1 MQPIQPS
8 DLFVTVAQMR
18 DGIDTLIKRGK
29 PVSPVDLQQLIA
41 VVEAKSRPTLDAAAV
56 VRLLAP
62 GLLAE
67 LPTPENVRQAG
78 QVAALAL
85 TGAMQQAT
93 AQGKAELA
101 QAAEGLT
108 RTAASIPRQVSVRG
122 EVIGFTSVRA
132 VLIFLGFNVG
142 LVAALLLALVSRSG
156 LKDELAAV
164 QARQAQLQ
172 TLVTFFSEGRA
183 ALAKDSPELAHLY
196 FPYRNDV
203 KTAKVKKHKSE

>member
-29 PVSPVDLQQLIA
+29 PVSPADLQQLIA
-41 VVEAKSRPTLDAAAV
+41 AVEAKSRPTLDAAAV

-67 LPTPENVRQAG
+67 LPTPEGLRQAG
-78 QVAALAL
+78 QAATAAL

-93 AQGKAELA
+93 AQSKAELA

-108 RTAASIPRQVSVRG
+108 RTAASIPRQVSVQG

-132 VLIFLGFNVG
+132 VLIFLGFTVV
-142 LVAALLLALVSRSG
+142 LFAAMLFALVSRSG
-156 LKDELAAV
+156 LKDELAVV
-164 QARQAQLQ
+164 QVRNAKLQ
-172 TLVTFFSEGRA
+172 TLVAFFSEGRA
-183 ALAKDSPELAHLY
+183 TLAKDSPEMAHLY
-196 FPYRNDV
+196 FPYQDDPKPIKPMKAR
-203 KTAKVKKHKSE
+203 K

>member
-1 MQPIQPS
+1 MQPA
-8 DLFVTVAQMR
+8 DLFSTISEMR

-29 PVSPVDLQQLIA
+29 PVSPADLQQLVA
-41 VVEAKSRPTLDAAAV
+41 AVEAKSRPTLDAAAV

-67 LPTPENVRQAG
+67 LPTPEGLRQAG
-78 QVAALAL
+78 QAAAAAL

-93 AQGKAELA
+93 AQGTAELA

-108 RTAASIPRQVSVRG
+108 RTAASIPRQVSVQG

-132 VLIFLGFNVG
+132 VLIFLGFS
-142 LVAALLLALVSRSG
+142 VALFAAMLLALVSRSG
-156 LKDELAAV
+156 LQDELAAA
-164 QARQAQLQ
+164 QARNAKLQ

-183 ALAKDSPELAHLY
+183 TLAKDSPELAHLY
-196 FPYRNDV
+196 FPYQGDP
-203 KTAKVKKHKSE
+203 KATKSKKAGK

>member
-8 DLFVTVAQMR
+8 DLFVTMAQMR

-29 PVSPVDLQQLIA
+29 PVSPSDLQQLIA
-41 VVEAKSRPTLDAAAV
+41 AVEARSRPTLDAAAV

-78 QVAALAL
+78 QVAAAAL

-101 QAAEGLT
+101 QAGEVLT
-108 RTAASIPRQVSVRG
+108 RTAASIPRQVSVQG

-132 VLIFLGFNVG
+132 VLIFLGFSVV
-142 LVAALLLALVSRSG
+142 LFALLLLALVSRSG
-156 LKDELAAV
+156 LKDELAA
-164 QARQAQLQ
+164 AQVRNAKLQ

-183 ALAKDSPELAHLY
+183 TLAKDSPEMAHLY
-196 FPYRNDV
+196 FPYKDDP
-203 KTAKVKKHKSE
+203 KSIKPKKARK

>member
-29 PVSPVDLQQLIA
+29 PATADELQQLVA
-41 VVEAKSRPTLDAAAV
+41 AVEAKSRPTLDAAAV
-56 VRLLAP
+56 ARLLAP

-67 LPTPENVRQAG
+67 LPTPEGLRQAG
-78 QVAALAL
+78 QAATAAM
-85 TGAMQQAT
+85 TAAMQQAT

-108 RTAASIPRQVSVRG
+108 RTAASIPRQVSVQG

-132 VLIFLGFNVG
+132 VLIFLGFSVA
-142 LVAALLLALVSRSG
+142 LFAALLLALVSRSG
-156 LKDELAAV
+156 LKDELAA
-164 QARQAQLQ
+164 AQVRNAKLQ

-183 ALAKDSPELAHLY
+183 TLAKDSPELAHLY
-196 FPYRNDV
+196 FPYQGDP
-203 KTAKVKKHKSE
+203 KSAKSKQGRK

>member
-41 VVEAKSRPTLDAAAV
+41 AVEAKSRPTLDAAAV

-78 QVAALAL
+78 QAATAAL

-108 RTAASIPRQVSVRG
+108 RTAASIPRQVSVQG

-132 VLIFLGFNVG
+132 VLIFLGFSVA
-142 LVAALLLALVSRSG
+142 LFAALLLALVSRSG

-164 QARQAQLQ
+164 QARNAKLQ

-183 ALAKDSPELAHLY
+183 TLAKDSPELAHLY
-196 FPYRNDV
+196 FPYQGDP
-203 KTAKVKKHKSE
+203 KPTKPKKVRK

>member
-29 PVSPVDLQQLIA
+29 PVSPADLQQLIA
-41 VVEAKSRPTLDAAAV
+41 AVEAKSRPTLDAAAV

-78 QVAALAL
+78 QVAAAAL

-108 RTAASIPRQVSVRG
+108 RTAASIPRQVSVQG

-132 VLIFLGFNVG
+132 LLIFLGFSVV
-142 LVAALLLALVSRSG
+142 LFVAMLLALVSRSG
-156 LKDELAAV
+156 LKDELAAT
-164 QARQAQLQ
+164 QARNARLQA
-172 TLVTFFSEGRA
+172 LVTFFSEGRA
-183 ALAKDSPELAHLY
+183 TLAKDSPELAHLY
-196 FPYRNDV
+196 FPYQNDP
-203 KTAKVKKHKSE
+203 KPAKSKKAGK

>member
-29 PVSPVDLQQLIA
+29 PVSPADLQQLIA
-41 VVEAKSRPTLDAAAV
+41 AVEAKSRPTLDAAAV

-67 LPTPENVRQAG
+67 MPTPENVRQAG
-78 QVAALAL
+78 QVAAAAL
-85 TGAMQQAT
+85 TRAMQQAT

-101 QAAEGLT
+101 QASEGLT
-108 RTAASIPRQVSVRG
+108 RTAASIPRQVSVQG

-132 VLIFLGFNVG
+132 VLIFLGFSVG
-142 LVAALLLALVSRSG
+142 LFAALLLALVSRSG

-164 QARQAQLQ
+164 QARQAKLQ

-183 ALAKDSPELAHLY
+183 ALAKDSPELAHTY
-196 FPYRNDV
+196 FPYQGDPKPTKPKRTR
-203 KTAKVKKHKSE
+203 K